1 MKRGVER
8 MQGTPWHIETHKV
21 TYEKKR
27 KCIFDKKRNK
37 KDIVELPKTEPRLLI
52 GALFR
57 VMDLDS
63 GEMLDF
69 EIVRSEDIDIDE
81 NKINPKAPIAIEV
94 AKAKVG
100 DIITVNENVQYE
112 VLEVDNRN
120 KAQREKSLN
129 KKKKQKQK
137 NKKRADIDKL
147 ISNKNKMVRS
157 KNKIRII
164 D

>member
-1 MKRGVER
+1 MGVER

-27 KCIFDKKRNK
+27 KGVFDKKISK
-37 KDIVELPKTEPRLLI
+37 KDKVDLPKPEPRLLI
-52 GALFR
+52 GALFS
-57 VMDLDS
+57 VMDLNS
-63 GEMLDF
+63 GEILDF

-81 NKINPKAPIAIEV
+81 NKINPKAPIAVEV

-100 DIITVNENVQYE
+100 AIITVNDNVQYE
-112 VLEVDNRN
+112 VLKVDNRN
-120 KAQREKSLN
+120 KAQREKSL
-129 KKKKQKQK
+129 KKKEKKESKQKY
-137 NKKRADIDKL
+137 NKRADIDKL
-147 ISNKNKMVRS
+147 ISNKNKKVRS

>member
-1 MKRGVER
+1 

-27 KCIFDKKRNK
+27 KGIFDKKRRNK
-37 KDIVELPKTEPRLLI
+37 DKVDLPKPDPRLLI
-52 GALFR
+52 GALFS
-57 VMDLDS
+57 VLDLDS
-63 GEMLDF
+63 GEILDF

-100 DIITVNENVQYE
+100 DIITVNDKFQYE

-129 KKKKQKQK
+129 KKKKQKQN

>member
-1 MKRGVER
+1 MGVER

-27 KCIFDKKRNK
+27 KGIFDKKRRK
-37 KDIVELPKTEPRLLI
+37 KDKVDLPKPEPKLLI
-52 GALFR
+52 GALFS

-63 GEMLDF
+63 GEILNF
-69 EIVRSEDIDIDE
+69 EIVRSENIDIDE

-100 DIITVNENVQYE
+100 DIITVNDKFQYE

>member
-1 MKRGVER
+1 MGVER

>member
-1 MKRGVER
+1 

-37 KDIVELPKTEPRLLI
+37 KDKVDLPKPEPRLLI
-52 GALFR
+52 GALFS

-63 GEMLDF
+63 GEILDF

-81 NKINPKAPIAIEV
+81 NKINSKALIAIEV

-100 DIITVNENVQYE
+100 DIITVNENIQYE

-129 KKKKQKQK
+129 KKKKKK
-137 NKKRADIDKL
+137 SKEKYKKRADIDKL